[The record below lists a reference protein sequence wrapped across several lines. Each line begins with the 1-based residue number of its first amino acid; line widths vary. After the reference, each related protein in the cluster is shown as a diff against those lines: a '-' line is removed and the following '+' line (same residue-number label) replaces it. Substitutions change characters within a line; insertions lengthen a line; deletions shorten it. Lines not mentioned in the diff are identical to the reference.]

1 MRTILRHSIG
11 AVITLFPEVLP
22 ELSASRL
29 VEVDLEASVKDGSVY
44 NIKYQDPFLVITVTH
59 PVITEKKSLAFV
71 IILCGQQLVKR
82 HTPTGEAS
90 Q

>member
-11 AVITLFPEVLP
+11 AVITLLPEVLP

-44 NIKYQDPFLVITVTH
+44 NIKYQDPFLVITVTL
-59 PVITEKKSLAFV
+59 SL
-71 IILCGQQLVKR
+71 QKR
-82 HTPTGEAS
+82 NPWLLLLYYAAS
-90 Q
+90 SW